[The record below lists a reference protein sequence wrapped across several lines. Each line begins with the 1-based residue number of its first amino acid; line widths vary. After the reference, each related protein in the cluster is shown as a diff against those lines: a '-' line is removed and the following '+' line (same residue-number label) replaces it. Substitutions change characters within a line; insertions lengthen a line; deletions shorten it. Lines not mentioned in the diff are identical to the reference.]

1 MFNNPYMPVYN
12 QQTNID
18 RINTQ
23 IAELEKMK
31 TQMQQ
36 PVQPTN
42 LTQNFQLAPTNRDV
56 IKYATSIDEVQRDM
70 VIGDTPFFSKDMS
83 VVWIKNTKG
92 EIKTYE
98 LNEIVPKD
106 AKDIQIE
113 YLQSQIEELRKEM
126 KKNDANV
133 TGANAGSIEIGLK
146 ENGVPVLGAS
156 VNEVVTPDEY
166 QNVAFTKLIRLCP
179 RENVTL
185 TIGSIPAVS
194 NVIPA
199 IETVAPTIKNANIII
214 EKVRF

>member
-126 KKNDANV
+126 KKNDANASNDV
-133 TGANAGSIEIGLK
+133 EKQDATNTSKYDGSIGTSIKKNKPTSISKISGGK
-146 ENGVPVLGAS
+146 E
-156 VNEVVTPDEY
+156 E
-166 QNVAFTKLIRLCP
+166 
-179 RENVTL
+179 
-185 TIGSIPAVS
+185 
-194 NVIPA
+194 
-199 IETVAPTIKNANIII
+199 
-214 EKVRF
+214 